1 MIPAQLVSFV
11 AEYIFGAQHAFVVGR
26 LYDDAVPTFTAHAAA
41 VSLSSSREDLILFIL
56 NDLVSVGLLSV
67 SAGIFSL
74 VPVAKVHKAVQ
85 AVPDGHLLE
94 VARG

>member
-1 MIPAQLVSFV
+1 MNPAQLVSLV
-11 AEYIFGAQHAFVVGR
+11 AEYIFGAQHAFVAGR

-56 NDLVSVGLLSV
+56 NDLVSAELLRLH
-67 SAGIFSL
+67 AGIFSL
-74 VPVAKVHKAVQ
+74 VSVAKVHKAVQ
-85 AVPDGHLLE
+85 AVSDGHLLG